1 MKLKDIVQKHKPK
14 PSHTILQHLQ
24 DEEDEENEENEDT
37 DRPKNPHQQA
47 TKMMW
52 IASASDAT

>member
-1 MKLKDIVQKHKPK
+1 MKLKDIVPKHKPK
-14 PSHTILQHLQ
+14 SSHTILQQ
-24 DEEDEENEENEDT
+24 IEDEEDKDNKDT

-47 TKMMW
+47 IKMMW